1 MSFRITESEKKEI
14 KSLYNIHESSLEYL
28 DKFLSKIDSIFDT
41 TSSEKETSSTPIDS
55 KFNVIGSDKDFRKYF
70 DLIVDK
76 LEGGYY
82 NPDWHYS
89 SAMGDSGETLYG
101 LDRKHGGKLNETP
114 EGLEFWKIVDEN
126 KNKSS
131 WTYNYKPSGSIGE
144 KLKNLASKIIE
155 NHYNKLQDKYLSN
168 EAKNIVNSDSPLKGH
183 FIYAAWNGP
192 GFFKNFAEDINNAL
206 SNGIKDPQK
215 LRKIAMQ
222 SRRNSR
228 VSRSADKVGKLFG
241 LE

>member
-14 KSLYNIHESSLEYL
+14 KNLYRINEDDYIDKLSNVFGFF
-28 DKFLSKIDSIFDT
+28 DKFYKKLADEKIFAPT
-41 TSSEKETSSTPIDS
+41 NSEISSSTS
-55 KFNVIGSDKDFRKYF
+55 GGSFKKYF

-101 LDRKHGGKLNETP
+101 LDRKHGGKLNETL

-131 WTYNYKPSGSIGE
+131 WTYNYKPSGSMGE
-144 KLKNLASKIIE
+144 KLKNLASKILE
-155 NHYNKLQDKYLSN
+155 NHYNKLSDKYLN
-168 EAKNIVNSDSPLKGH
+168 YDTKKIVDSDGPLKGH
-183 FIYAAWNGP
+183 FIYAAWNGS

-206 SNGIKDPQK
+206 SNGVKDPQK